1 MSATALALGHKREN
15 QVAEI
20 LQVSINRMSSNA
32 QSATAEAREYKTV
45 QQWSRHLQTR
55 IGGAALGTSVIPG
68 LHGAGIVLELPY
80 LFRLMG
86 RGAIGTGEL
95 VGAKIDAEADLTAI
109 FALWS
114 GAINK
119 SAVAAAVGGVV
130 IVDSIAYA
138 AFGAKVLALG
148 FKLGVKAAAADIGGV
163 AGAAI
168 SAGAGPVGS
177 MLQPIF
183 GHVLAKISAKISAKF
198 GAKALVGFVPLFGAA
213 VSVGISLYILDDF
226 LTSARL
232 YYQQKVKDGGV
243 Q

>member
-1 MSATALALGHKREN
+1 M
-15 QVAEI
+15 
-20 LQVSINRMSSNA
+20 
-32 QSATAEAREYKTV
+32 
-45 QQWSRHLQTR
+45 
-55 IGGAALGTSVIPG
+55 
-68 LHGAGIVLELPY
+68 PY

-119 SAVAAAVGGVV
+119 SVLAAAAGGVV

-183 GHVLAKISAKISAKF
+183 GHVLGKISARSRPRSSQI

-213 VSVGISLYILDDF
+213 VSIGISLYILDEF
-226 LTSARL
+226 LTSAKL
-232 YYQQKVKDGGV
+232 YYQQKLKDVACSSACSEASGTGV
-243 Q
+243 RKTGRCGSSSRPPLAQPGYES